1 MALAVLPGR
10 TLKAKVIGI
19 EMAVGTGQLAP
30 TGVLRSV
37 FQPNPAPR
45 MYVILS
51 VEDDLSGVNVPLGS
65 SGYAAITGSGAKPL
79 FVVRRVMIRIYTW
92 TNYFLAG
99 V

>member
-1 MALAVLPGR
+1 
-10 TLKAKVIGI
+10 
-19 EMAVGTGQLAP
+19 
-30 TGVLRSV
+30 
-37 FQPNPAPR
+37 
-45 MYVILS
+45 